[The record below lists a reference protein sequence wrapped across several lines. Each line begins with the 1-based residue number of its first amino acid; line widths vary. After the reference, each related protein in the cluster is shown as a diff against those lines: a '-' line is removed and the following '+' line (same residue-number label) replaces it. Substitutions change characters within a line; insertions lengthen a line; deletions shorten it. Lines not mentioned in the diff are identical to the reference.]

1 MLSLSCTLSR
11 VGLYIVSW
19 FREKEEGAVF
29 PDNAALFSA
38 AEDFGL
44 LHVIGLHV
52 EHLEASKQDFL
63 FSLPLFPISKK
74 MSSTPSL
81 NIRRVLGDETDSD
94 PNIQLLPPSPKK
106 PTSSSKYSVKD
117 EIHIFDGRNTPQN
130 ISVYGF
136 LLGMVCSAGIM
147 FAILSDSHIPQFG
160 IFLAALS
167 LFHFLEYVATAL
179 FNADKLSL
187 DCKYQRRS

>member
-1 MLSLSCTLSR
+1 
-11 VGLYIVSW
+11 
-19 FREKEEGAVF
+19 
-29 PDNAALFSA
+29 
-38 AEDFGL
+38 
-44 LHVIGLHV
+44 
-52 EHLEASKQDFL
+52 
-63 FSLPLFPISKK
+63 

-94 PNIQLLPPSPKK
+94 PNIQLLPPKK
-106 PTSSSKYSVKD
+106 PAATPSSKYSAKD

-147 FAILSDSHIPQFG
+147 FAVLSDSHIPQFG

-179 FNADKLSL
+179 FNADKLTL
-187 DCKYQRRS
+187 DCKYPD